1 MRGVRL
7 SFFHMLKIVMQDKM
21 LFAAL
26 MSPIF
31 AGIAIHFGVPV
42 AEKLLIQ
49 ETGLTAVLTPYYGLF
64 DIFFASLTPVMFC
77 FIASMVVLEENDEHI
92 DSYLFI
98 TDLGKKGY
106 FVSRMVLPAF
116 LAFLITVILLPVVSL
131 TALSCVEIILLSLAG
146 SLQGIVIA
154 LLIITISSNKLE
166 GMAVTKLASLMIFGA
181 VAPFFV
187 PSPIDLCVFFLPSF
201 WMGKAAAEGKPVVML
216 LSVFAAVIWMIIVKR
231 KYDRKL

>member
-1 MRGVRL
+1 
-7 SFFHMLKIVMQDKM
+7 MLQTTSYPASQ
-21 LFAAL
+21 FSAL

-31 AGIAIHFGVPV
+31 AGIAIYFGVPV

-49 ETGLTAVLTPYYGLF
+49 ETGLRAVLTPYYGLF

-92 DSYLFI
+92 DFYLFI
-98 TDLGKKGY
+98 TGLGKKGY
-106 FVSRMVLPAF
+106 FVSRMVLPAL
-116 LAFLITVILLPVVSL
+116 LAFLITVILLPVVKL
-131 TALSCVEIILLSLAG
+131 TALSGVEIILLSLAG

-154 LLIITISSNKLE
+154 LLIVAISSNKLE

-216 LSVFAAVIWMIIVKR
+216 LSFFAAVIWIFILKR